1 MSLEEIADIEPYF
14 RPVQLLLHRATSIE
28 EIRQLWNNEE
38 IPQNAQI
45 REIPDH
51 LLMSHPNARRLPE
64 EGHDDCMPFDLY
76 AWNIENY
83 FEERDIDCRVI
94 WEDETFHHD
103 HIITVN
109 NQPVSL
115 HVNIITGVT
124 AIRVGENLNTLG
136 HYTPQWPVVSEV
148 LYDLIQ
154 ANNFLAFF
162 YERVVPFINGERNS
176 IEGADVQQWT
186 PSAF

>member
-1 MSLEEIADIEPYF
+1 MSFEENAEIAPYL
-14 RPVQLLLHRATSIE
+14 RPVQLLLQRATSVE
-28 EIRQLWNNEE
+28 EIHQLWDNEE
-38 IPQNAQI
+38 IPQDAQI

-64 EGHDDCMPFDLY
+64 EGHDECMPFEDY

-83 FEERDIDCRVI
+83 FEERDIDCHVI
-94 WEDETFHHD
+94 WEREPFHHD

-136 HYTPQWPVVSEV
+136 HYTPQWPIPSEV

-162 YERVVPFINGERNS
+162 NERVVPFINGESNS
-176 IEGADVQQWT
+176 IEGADVQEWT